1 MRKFALPGLLCAVLL
16 TGGCSI
22 FQRVNPLAHEMAL
35 YNHSGRAILVGNQE
49 VGYGDTLSVAYD
61 AGSRQPLFIFSGGCA
76 LSYTNIPAPPS
87 GYSGWDVAHSGV
99 NVQLEAD
106 GRIFAVRSNAKV
118 PAAVKAEDQPAGFP
132 LVPLRGSGCAVA
144 TQ

>member
-1 MRKFALPGLLCAVLL
+1 MRKFALPALLCTVVA

-22 FQRVNPLAHEMAL
+22 FHRVNPLSHEMAL
-35 YNHSGRAILVGNQE
+35 YNHAGRAILVGNQE
-49 VGYGDTLSVAYD
+49 ARNGDTLSVGYD
-61 AGSRQPLFIFSGGCA
+61 AGSTQPLFIFAGGCV

-87 GYSGWDVAHSGV
+87 GYSGWDVTHSGV

-106 GRIFAVRSNAKV
+106 GRIYAVHSAAKV
-118 PAAVKAEDQPAGFP
+118 PAEVKAEGQPAGFP